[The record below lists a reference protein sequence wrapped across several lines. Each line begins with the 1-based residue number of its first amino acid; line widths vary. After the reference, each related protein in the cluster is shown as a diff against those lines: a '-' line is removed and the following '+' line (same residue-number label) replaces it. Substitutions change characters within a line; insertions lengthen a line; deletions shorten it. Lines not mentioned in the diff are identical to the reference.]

1 MKSLKSF
8 LITVIDAIY
17 SFGFGLVTSS
27 VIYFIIGSVA
37 EIVHGKML
45 EWTFCGSVSYLFGPD
60 WCGAQIE
67 GGSPWF
73 NHFIHRLL
81 NSTIPWFMMFWG
93 IALICLCSLLL
104 KIVGQHNRRL
114 HDRA

>member
-1 MKSLKSF
+1 MRSFKQF

-17 SFGFGLVTSS
+17 SFGFGLVTAS

-37 EIVHGKML
+37 AIVHGKML
-45 EWTFCGSVSYLFGPD
+45 EWTFCGSVHEWFGVD
-60 WCGAQIE
+60 WCDYQIAGAS
-67 GGSPWF
+67 GWT
-73 NHFIHRLL
+73 NHFVHRLL

-93 IALICLCSLLL
+93 FALIIICQILL